1 MATEMKAQLVVI
13 GGGAA
18 GMSAASRARR
28 LQPDWEIAVFERSP
42 NVSFILCGLPY
53 FVDDV
58 VPSERDL
65 IVYTP
70 DYFRSERRIDVRTR
84 HEVRRIDPS
93 AKAVHAVDLT
103 SGEPVIAPYEKLV
116 DAGGALPVRP
126 PIAGIDLEGVFV
138 LRSIES
144 GVAIKEFV
152 GGRSVRRAVVIG
164 GGYVGL
170 EMAEALRGIG
180 AEVTLL
186 EALAHVLPGGEPEI
200 AALVEEELQ
209 RQGVVGRT
217 QEMAR
222 RFEGD
227 GAVRK
232 VVTDGGDIE
241 ADLVLVS
248 VGVRADAAVAKE
260 AGVALGETGAI
271 ATDEMMRT
279 NVPDIYAAGDCAEA
293 LHLITGKPAYV
304 PLGTTANKQGRVAG
318 ENAAGGHATFA
329 GIVGTAAVKVFD
341 LEVARTGL
349 TEAQAREEG
358 FDAVSSLIRFP
369 SHARYYP
376 DPRTLTLKLVADRRT
391 GRVLGAQMA
400 GPGTVAKRIDT
411 VAAALHASMTVDD
424 LMRLDLTY
432 APPFATAWEGI
443 QIAAQQLAA
452 RD

>member
-1 MATEMKAQLVVI
+1 MATEIRAQLVVI

-28 LQPDWEIAVFERSP
+28 LQPDWEIAAFERSP

-84 HEVRRIDPS
+84 HEVQRIDPS

-103 SGEPVIAPYEKLV
+103 SGEPVIASYEKLV
-116 DAGGALPVRP
+116 YAGGALPVRP
-126 PIAGIDLEGVFV
+126 PIPGIDLEGVFI

-144 GVAIKEFV
+144 GVAIKDFV
-152 GGRSVRRAVVIG
+152 SGRSVRRAVVIG

-186 EALAHVLPGGEPEI
+186 EALPHVFPGGEPEI

-209 RQGVVGRT
+209 RQGVAVRT
-217 QEMAR
+217 QELAR

-232 VVTDGGDIE
+232 VVTDGGDVE

-248 VGVRADAAVAKE
+248 VGVRPDVAVAKD
-260 AGVALGETGAI
+260 AGIVLGETGAI

-279 NVPDIYAAGDCAEA
+279 NLPDIYTAGDCAEA
-293 LHLITGKPAYV
+293 LHLITGKPTYL

-318 ENAAGGHATFA
+318 ENAAGGQATFA
-329 GIVGTAAVKVFD
+329 GIVGTAAVKAFD

-376 DPRTLTLKLVADRRT
+376 DPRTLTLKLVGDRRT

-400 GPGTVAKRIDT
+400 GPDTVAKRIDT

-424 LMRLDLTY
+424 LIRLDLTY

-452 RD
+452 RG